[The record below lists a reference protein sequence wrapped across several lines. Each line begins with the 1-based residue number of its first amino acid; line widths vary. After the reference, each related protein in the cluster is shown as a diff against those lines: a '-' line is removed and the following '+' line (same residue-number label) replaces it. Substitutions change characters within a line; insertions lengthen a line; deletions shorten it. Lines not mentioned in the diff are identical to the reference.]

1 MAFTIYSKPNCPF
14 CVQAKALLTQKNR
27 DFIEIHLD
35 FNQNKIE
42 GNTYITRED
51 FSAKFPTR
59 KSLPL
64 IIDFLDNEIGG
75 FTELKEHLE
84 YDF

>member
-1 MAFTIYSKPNCPF
+1 MFTVYSKPNCPF
-14 CVQAKALLTQKNR
+14 CVQAKNLLKQNSK
-27 DFIEIHLD
+27 DFTEIHLD
-35 FNQNKIE
+35 FGQLQVE
-42 GNTYITRED
+42 GETYLSRES
-51 FSAKFPTR
+51 FFEKFPAQ

-64 IIDFLDNEIGG
+64 IIGPDGLKIGG